1 MANVVFVTSSW
12 RKKSNSTCLARYA
25 AEAAADKGHK
35 VTTID
40 IAKDNI
46 GPCRGCGVCHKN
58 NSGRC
63 IQKDDMA
70 QYYPLLEEADTL
82 IFVSPVYWFNL
93 CGQIKQFIDRCYAL
107 AGKKRED
114 GSVCFSHKKM
124 GLVLA
129 HEGDDPFDSGGIN
142 AIRSIQDTC
151 AYLGTPFVGALYG
164 CALDEG
170 EMEGSSAMIEKAKA
184 FGAELE

>member
-1 MANVVFVTSSW
+1 MAKIVFVTSSW
-12 RKKSNSTCLARYA
+12 RKKSNSTCLALHAAQA
-25 AEAAADKGHK
+25 AEEKGHQ

-40 IAKDNI
+40 IAKEVI
-46 GPCRGCGVCHKN
+46 GPCRGCGVCHKD

-70 QYYPLLEEADTL
+70 QHYPLLEEADTL

-93 CGQIKQFIDRCYAL
+93 GGQIKQFIDRCYAL
-107 AGKKRED
+107 AGKKMED
-114 GSVCFSHKKM
+114 GTICFSHKRM

-151 AYLGTPFVGALYG
+151 AYLDIPFVGALYG

-170 EMEGSSAMIEKAKA
+170 EMEKNTAMIEKAKA
-184 FGAELE
+184 YGASL

>member
-1 MANVVFVTSSW
+1 MEYSNPSLGITEPITSEITCKDVVYKDGKPIRGIITL
-12 RKKSNSTCLARYA
+12 KSEKDASYYDGVYQ
-25 AEAAADKGHK
+25 DKVYIK
-35 VTTID
+35 
-40 IAKDNI
+40 
-46 GPCRGCGVCHKN
+46 
-58 NSGRC
+58 C

-70 QYYPLLEEADTL
+70 QHYPLLEEADTL

-93 CGQIKQFIDRCYAL
+93 GGQIKQFIDRCYAL
-107 AGKKRED
+107 AGKKMED
-114 GSVCFSHKKM
+114 GTICFSHKRM

-151 AYLGTPFVGALYG
+151 AYLDIPFVGALYG

-170 EMEGSSAMIEKAKA
+170 EMEKNTAMIEKAKA
-184 FGAELE
+184 YGASL